1 LADFCGSLLDG
12 STSLAA
18 SSARSVFKTAP
29 IGGSIVKPDKV
40 LALFYTRAA
49 LDIDY
54 LLIEMT
60 VRFMSF
66 FQKREFPCLTG
77 LARSL
82 SSVIEKC
89 WRDQYNSTE
98 EVKFDLG
105 KTSPSA
111 PLEKGAG
118 ETYVD
123 LAIDSL

>member
-1 LADFCGSLLDG
+1 MVQQVLLPPQPGRYSRPLPLADRLLNQTEKDDIFALGTVLYEVSVGHRLYVDRSDG
-12 STSLAA
+12 EIYEL
-18 SSARSVFKTAP
+18 
-29 IGGSIVKPDKV
+29 
-40 LALFYTRAA
+40 
-49 LDIDY
+49 
-54 LLIEMT
+54 
-60 VRFMSF
+60 

-82 SSVIEKC
+82 RSVIEKC

-98 EVKFDLG
+98 EVKSDLG

-123 LAIDSL
+123 LAIDRL